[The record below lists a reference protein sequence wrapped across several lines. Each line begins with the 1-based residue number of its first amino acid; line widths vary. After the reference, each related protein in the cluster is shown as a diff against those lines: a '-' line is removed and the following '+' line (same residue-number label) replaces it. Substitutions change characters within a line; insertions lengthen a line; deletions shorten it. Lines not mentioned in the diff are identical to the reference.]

1 VEEGEVHGE
10 PRGRGIRRLIISTAR
25 YGLFVE
31 LADLF
36 VEGLVPI
43 DTLPGDRYAYHE
55 NVRKI
60 IGQRTR
66 RGNFPSATACASSAG
81 IMLVLIGIHLSRH
94 ESPRRPGFLFLLS
107 LLVAIGRF
115 FYWK

>member
-1 VEEGEVHGE
+1 MNVILWIVQGLLALAFIAAGAAKLFAYEKYKARSEA
-10 PRGRGIRRLIISTAR
+10 RGSIALSRGLGT
-25 YGLFVE
+25 LFGIAE
-31 LADLF
+31 LAGGVGIVWPMVTKWAAAEL
-36 VEGLVPI
+36 
-43 DTLPGDRYAYHE
+43 A
-55 NVRKI
+55 
-60 IGQRTR
+60 
-66 RGNFPSATACASSAG
+66 A